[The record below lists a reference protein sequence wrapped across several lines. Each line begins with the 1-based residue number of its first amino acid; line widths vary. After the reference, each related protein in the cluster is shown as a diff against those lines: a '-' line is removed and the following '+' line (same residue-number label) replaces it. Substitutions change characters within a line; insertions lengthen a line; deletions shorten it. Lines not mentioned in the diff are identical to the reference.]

1 MINVNAEDG
10 TDFLEDL
17 TPLSEALIS
26 LPIQLPNAYVDLPSG
41 NFITISSE
49 LCFKKF
55 DIRYLNGVGDANI
68 SRTLGQIRENSVFR
82 DLCTIVWDNSDAY
95 PIDAKK
101 RNFFFG
107 KRTNQQIA
115 MEYCM
120 LSFIETDEFR
130 SELDESD
137 LMMMDEFQRILDFY
151 KAEKTIQIK
160 DDALYMDIFCFF
172 ISRDMDLEA
181 TILAERALEIS
192 SRQC

>member
-10 TDFLEDL
+10 VDFLEDL

-26 LPIQLPNAYVDLPSG
+26 VPIQLPNAYVDLPPG

-49 LCFKKF
+49 LCFKRF
-55 DIRYLNGVGDANI
+55 EIWFLNGVGEAYI

-82 DLCTIVWDNSDAY
+82 DLCTIVWDNSDTN
-95 PIDAKK
+95 PFDTKK

-115 MEYCM
+115 LEYCV
-120 LSFIETDEFR
+120 LSFMEAEEFR

-137 LMMMDEFQRILDFY
+137 LMMMDEFQRILNFY
-151 KAEKTIQIK
+151 KTEK
-160 DDALYMDIFCFF
+160 LFG
-172 ISRDMDLEA
+172 
-181 TILAERALEIS
+181 
-192 SRQC
+192 

>member
-1 MINVNAEDG
+1 MINVNTG
-10 TDFLEDL
+10 NSGDFLEDL

-41 NFITISSE
+41 NFITISFE

-55 DIRYLNGVGDANI
+55 DIRYLNGVGEANI

-107 KRTNQQIA
+107 KRINQQIA
-115 MEYCM
+115 LEYCV
-120 LSFIETDEFR
+120 LPFIETEEFW
-130 SELDESD
+130 
-137 LMMMDEFQRILDFY
+137 
-151 KAEKTIQIK
+151 
-160 DDALYMDIFCFF
+160 IFTKQKKLF
-172 ISRDMDLEA
+172 R
-181 TILAERALEIS
+181 
-192 SRQC
+192 